1 MGEGGPIN
9 LPPASSINIGVDGTI
24 SLIPLGEAP
33 VASATIDRILLVNP
47 NPADLEKGLDG
58 NIRANANAN
67 LEPDAAVTVVVGS
80 LETSNVNSVA
90 AMVQMI
96 ELSRSFESQVKTM
109 QSADE
114 LDDSSASLMRLE

>member
-1 MGEGGPIN
+1 
-9 LPPASSINIGVDGTI
+9 
-24 SLIPLGEAP
+24 
-33 VASATIDRILLVNP
+33 
-47 NPADLEKGLDG
+47 LDG
-58 NIRANANAN
+58 HIRANANAN

-96 ELSRSFESQVKTM
+96 ELSRSFESHVKAM

-114 LDDSSASLMRLE
+114 LDNSSASIMRLE